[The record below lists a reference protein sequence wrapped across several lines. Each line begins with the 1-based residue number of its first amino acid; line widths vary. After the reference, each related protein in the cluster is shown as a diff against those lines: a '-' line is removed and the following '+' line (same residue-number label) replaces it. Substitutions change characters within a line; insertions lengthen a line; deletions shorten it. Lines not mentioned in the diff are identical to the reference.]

1 MKTLKWAALA
11 LCLVTSGVALAN
23 PNDPQGPRTVIR
35 TTQGATYKGKVLRE
49 TDQAIVLELRRGKIS
64 AELTIP
70 KDQIQSRGVEGGP
83 TQAAL
88 RLKGKARQARLIE
101 DPRERGAALLAVG
114 EELVQD
120 GDPAEGAR
128 VYLEAAQA
136 DPGLRDQ
143 AEVAAAQAYVSAG
156 RLPQAEQTLR
166 RTLKRNPKH
175 ARAKA
180 VARELERALAAKA
193 QRLLEP
199 GLSAYMDRKPHR
211 ALRLLTDATQ
221 QLPRR
226 VLDEASA
233 RTEREFGLSLAEVMV
248 DCRMQALCRDCEG
261 AGIKPCPA
269 ADDNT
274 NVRCRFGRRS
284 RATKAERV
292 GKLELRK
299 WERCKDCDGRGHLRC
314 RACDGLGLH
323 LTQPSEFEREAL
335 TASLQGRIGAIEE
348 QVGQLTDTVEKD
360 RREDAVRS
368 VAATELLG
376 SLQELR
382 SYARALTKL
391 DPRAG
396 AVGGGDLR
404 RKGELVGRRTAAIMV
419 ALANALFVGGEQ
431 RFEDAVSTN
440 EDYVSPMVRSM
451 RARQAWEAVNQARL
465 FTLEALEL
473 DPRIAGPTLGDAKRR
488 LKLMDRFLRR
498 TWLMYQVM
506 ADAERNPGGNALRD
520 LFGDANS
527 LAGGQGRGR
536 GDQDSKVRLDGSN
549 RSSNSGRGSA
559 Q

>member
-11 LCLVTSGVALAN
+11 VCLVTSSLALAN
-23 PNDPQGPRTVIR
+23 PNGGGKAQTVIR

-49 TDQAIVLELRRGKIS
+49 TEQAVVLELRRGKIS

-70 KDQIQSRGVEGGP
+70 KDQISSRGVEGGP
-83 TQAAL
+83 TQTVL
-88 RLKGKARQARLIE
+88 RLKGKASQARLIE
-101 DPRERGAALLAVG
+101 DPRERGAALLAVA

-120 GDPAEGAR
+120 GDPAEAAR
-128 VYLEAAQA
+128 IYLEAAKA

-143 AEVAAAQAYVSAG
+143 AEVAAARAYVSAN
-156 RLPQAEQTLR
+156 RLPEAERTLE

-193 QRLLEP
+193 ERLLEP
-199 GLSAYMDRKPHR
+199 GLAAYMDRKPHR
-211 ALRLLTDATQ
+211 ALRLLTDATK

-248 DCRMQALCRDCEG
+248 DCRMQAVCRDCEG
-261 AGIKPCPA
+261 AGVKPCPA

-284 RATKAERV
+284 RATKVERV
-292 GKLELRK
+292 GKIKLRK

-335 TASLQGRIGAIEE
+335 TSSLQGRIGAIEK
-348 QVGQLTDTVEKD
+348 QVGKLTDTVEKD
-360 RREDAVRS
+360 KREDAVRS

-396 AVGGGDLR
+396 AVGGANLR

-419 ALANALFVGGEQ
+419 ALANALFVGGEK
-431 RFEDAVSTN
+431 RFEDAVDVSK
-440 EDYVSPMVRSM
+440 EQVSPFVRSM

-473 DPRIAGPTLGDAKRR
+473 DPRIAGPTLGDARRR

-498 TWLMYQVM
+498 TWVMYQVM
-506 ADAERNPGGNALRD
+506 TDAERNPGNNALED
-520 LFGDANS
+520 LFGQANS

-536 GDQDSKVRLDGSN
+536 GNQNSQIKLDGSN
-549 RSSNSGRGSA
+549 SSSSNGRGSA